1 MWQFNRMRNNGYLGR
16 QNFMARNTMDPH
28 SPWNEKGARAQELRK
43 TLFPTF
49 KRIPG
54 RKLKFFVTFCFFLN
68 VMSSNKYHEIQQQ
81 LL

>member
-1 MWQFNRMRNNGYLGR
+1 MWQFNRMRSNAYLDR
-16 QNFMARNTMDPH
+16 YNYMLRNSMDPH

-54 RKLKFFVTFCFFLN
+54 RKIKFFFAFCFFLN
-68 VMSSNKYHEIQQQ
+68 VMTTSKFYEIECHLQ
-81 LL
+81 